1 MQNLTTNAGT
11 GHAAGIQLSSGP
23 TKGRLIIPTY
33 AGGVYI
39 VYSDDHG
46 GSWHKGRGTVP
57 MEHYK
62 DGVSAQVHRI
72 KH

>member
-1 MQNLTTNAGT
+1 MRAL
-11 GHAAGIQLSSGP
+11 AAAAQVSFFVYSDFY
-23 TKGRLIIPTY
+23 TY

-46 GSWHKGRGTVP
+46 RSWHKGSGTVP

-62 DGVSAQVHRI
+62 DGVSAQVRTHS